1 MCGSAERLRPPIARR
16 FASAKFLPE
25 PQARPKRQSVC
36 GNFLR
41 AAPGTPQFLALATPA
56 TAVVYSDAS
65 WANLN
70 LNRLGKG
77 GDWNYKKRRR
87 RPDGLCIPLNI
98 TDPPS

>member
-1 MCGSAERLRPPIARR
+1 VAKRNGPNPEAEAALVINTEKASLPQFAAHIPPNFGRSPGICG
-16 FASAKFLPE
+16 
-25 PQARPKRQSVC
+25 
-36 GNFLR
+36 LR
-41 AAPGTPQFLALATPA
+41 AAPSTPQFLAVATPA

-87 RPDGLCIPLNI
+87 RPDGQCKLVH
-98 TDPPS
+98 